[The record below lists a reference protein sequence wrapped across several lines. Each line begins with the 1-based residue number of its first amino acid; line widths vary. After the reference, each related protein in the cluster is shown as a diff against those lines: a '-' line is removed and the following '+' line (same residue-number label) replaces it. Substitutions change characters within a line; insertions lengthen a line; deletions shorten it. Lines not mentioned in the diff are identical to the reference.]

1 MECVLEAHKAR
12 ALHLEG
18 ISEENGMKTDNI
30 LVFLGSEEITSF
42 LKYKGLVLER
52 LAQDSLNFKLLAGKE
67 G

>member
-18 ISEENGMKTDNI
+18 IPEENGMKTDNI

-52 LAQDSLNFKLLAGKE
+52 LAQDSLNFKLLTGKE